1 MFVSYFINIVLLGE
15 RVQAA
20 PYTVPPTEKEKE
32 MAATIKRQEEELRL
46 FREEFMKRK
55 EQEKTVTGSL

>member
-1 MFVSYFINIVLLGE
+1 MFLVLLGE
-15 RVQAA
+15 RDRVPVV
-20 PYTVPPTEKEKE
+20 PYTAPPTEKERE

-46 FREEFMKRK
+46 FREEFQKRK